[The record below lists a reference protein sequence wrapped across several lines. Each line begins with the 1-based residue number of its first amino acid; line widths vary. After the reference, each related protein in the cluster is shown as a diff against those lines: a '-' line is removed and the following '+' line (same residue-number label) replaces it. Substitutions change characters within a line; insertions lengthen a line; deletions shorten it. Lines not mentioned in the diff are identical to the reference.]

1 MTPLRSA
8 GLSLVMVAVMLSA
21 NAEEGGG
28 QPETAARL
36 NAQLAIGYLKQGDVV
51 TAREKVDKALRQNER
66 DSAVQTA
73 AALVFERLQERD
85 VADRHYALA
94 VRLEPKNPE
103 LQNNYAVF
111 QCRNGRPAEGQKLFE
126 AAARNPAYGTPEVA
140 YANAGVC
147 ARAAGDTVKADSY
160 FRRALEL
167 RSDFPD
173 ALLQLADLSYQK
185 GSGLAARG
193 LLARYFQVAPRTAD
207 ALALA
212 VKVEKAQGDDAE
224 ARRYADELQRE
235 YPDSPQARDLRG
247 DRKSTRLNSSH
258 IPLSRM
264 PSSA

>member
-1 MTPLRSA
+1 VTLFRSVLL
-8 GLSLVMVAVMLSA
+8 GVALCAIVTGA
-21 NAEEGGG
+21 IADDGAG

-51 TAREKVDKALRQNER
+51 TAREKVEKALRQNER

-85 VADRHYALA
+85 VADRHYAMA

-111 QCRNGRPAEGQKLFE
+111 QCRNGRPVEGQKLFE

-147 ARAAGDTVKADSY
+147 ARAAGDVSKAEAY

-173 ALLQLADLSYQK
+173 ALLQLADLTYRK
-185 GSGLAARG
+185 GAGLAARG
-193 LLARYFQVAPRTAD
+193 LLARYFQVAPRTVD

-212 VKVEKAQGDDAE
+212 VKVERAQGDEAE

-235 YPDSPQARDLRG
+235 YPNSPQARELRG
-247 DRKSTRLNSSH
+247 NGS
-258 IPLSRM
+258 P
-264 PSSA
+264 